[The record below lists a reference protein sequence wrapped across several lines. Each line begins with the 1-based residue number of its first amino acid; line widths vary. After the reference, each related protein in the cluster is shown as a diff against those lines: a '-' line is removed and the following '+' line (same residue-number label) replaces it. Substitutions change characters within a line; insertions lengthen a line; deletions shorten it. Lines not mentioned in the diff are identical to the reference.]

1 MRLLKA
7 ISMKRFRAAIPLPR
21 AGKKRKKRRGFAGS
35 GERWGP
41 FVKLGRSLRLQA
53 KARHRAAV
61 VELRPGLY
69 LVAEVP
75 EKSLRP
81 EFGVLPLLAPLVVT
95 AARAALNNRKRRPKR
110 PELPGPVAEWA
121 DEEDIDEAVE
131 VYDE

>member
-21 AGKKRKKRRGFAGS
+21 ARKRREKRRGFAGT

-41 FVKLGRSLRLQA
+41 FVKLGRNLQLQA

-81 EFGVLPLLAPLVVT
+81 EFGFLPLLAPLVMT
-95 AARAALNNRKRRPKR
+95 AARAALNNRKRHPKR
-110 PELPGPVAEWA
+110 PQLPGPEWA